1 MLAVKTANIFYK
13 EKRMKKILIAIF
25 ALFLG
30 LQVNAATTTT
40 TTNWDS
46 AAAQKRLNNIA
57 YKLIKSNNLPDGI
70 SIKVSAEDEANAY
83 ANINKEIYVF
93 KGMLNYA
100 TTDEEIA
107 SVIAHEMGHII
118 NGHNAKQS
126 ILNTL
131 IANITGDSSKSV
143 GAAAVQELSSTKLSR
158 KDEFEADLTGVDLMV
173 KAGYNPLS
181 MISVLNKICGNYVDI
196 ISTHPSGEKRLMNIY
211 DYVSYNYPEW
221 IKKGYTTDSYKKA
234 NALISL
240 NIEERNASPRLTK
253 KYEKQQ
259 EKLKKEKIKR
269 AKKMLKANNGWNSAY
284 NTLLMLNSTTA
295 TEGTSK

>member
-1 MLAVKTANIFYK
+1 
-13 EKRMKKILIAIF
+13 MKKILIAIF

-30 LQVNAATTTT
+30 LQVNAATTTTT

-181 MISVLNKICGNYVDI
+181 MISVLNKICGNYIDI

-221 IKKGYTTDSYKKA
+221 IKKGYTTDSYKRA

-240 NIEERNASPRLTK
+240 NVEERNASPRLTK

>member
-1 MLAVKTANIFYK
+1 
-13 EKRMKKILIAIF
+13 MKKILIAIF

-30 LQVNAATTTT
+30 LQVNAATTTTT

-100 TTDEEIA
+100 QTDEEIA

-143 GAAAVQELSSTKLSR
+143 GAAAVQELSSAKLSR

>member
-1 MLAVKTANIFYK
+1 
-13 EKRMKKILIAIF
+13 MKKILIAIF

-30 LQVNAATTTT
+30 LQVNAATTTTT

-173 KAGYNPLS
+173 KAGYSPLS

-240 NIEERNASPRLTK
+240 NVEERNASPRLTK

>member
-1 MLAVKTANIFYK
+1 
-13 EKRMKKILIAIF
+13 MKKILIAIF

-30 LQVNAATTTT
+30 LQVNAATTTTT

-143 GAAAVQELSSTKLSR
+143 GAAAVQELSSAKLSR

-240 NIEERNASPRLTK
+240 NVEERNSSPRLTK

-269 AKKMLKANNGWNSAY
+269 AKKMLKSNNGWNSAY
-284 NTLLMLNSTTA
+284 NTLLLLNSSS
-295 TEGTSK
+295 TESTSK